1 MPAGRTCLR
10 VALVGGTTACRRS
23 LEEGYHLL
31 DRFEVIE
38 ARYEELTQL
47 LANPDQIADAA
58 EFSRVAKE
66 HADLGEI
73 VAAFREY
80 EKVRSSL
87 EEAETILREEND
99 AELRELARA
108 ERAELAERLTK
119 LEEQLK
125 VLLLPKDPADEKNVI
140 MEIRA
145 GTGGDEAAIFAADLF
160 RMYSRYAERQGWRIE
175 LLSASSTELG
185 GFKEVIF
192 MVHGKGAYSR
202 LKFKSGVHRVQRVP
216 ETEAQGRIHTSTAT
230 VAVLPE
236 AEEVEVEI
244 DPNELRIDVFR
255 SSGPGGQSVNTT
267 DSAVRITHLPTGL
280 VVSCQDEKSQHKN
293 REKAMRIL
301 RARLLDMAQKA
312 QAEELAQARKSQVG
326 TGERSER
333 IRTYNFP
340 QGRCT
345 DHRIGLTLYRLDS
358 IMQGEIE
365 ELIDALIAADHE
377 RRLKEQG
384 V

>member
-202 LKFKSGVHRVQRVP
+202 LKFESGVHRVQRVP